1 MKKNNVDFK
10 MRPEETGRDL
20 EVFVRDISYK
30 DSNSTVT
37 RVSNTTFSA
46 VVDSAISHY
55 WLPKPICDTFANAF
69 GLQLN
74 KTLGLYVLNDDQHEH
89 MLEANPEISFTLAN
103 QETGGQD
110 VTFTLPY
117 ASFELKLT
125 KEYPD
130 NNAWKRYFPVRPA
143 MTPEQNTL
151 GRAFLQEIY
160 LVANYESRNFS
171 LSLRNFDSQM
181 GGGQQH
187 YRVAIPDPTRPP
199 TKDVSNAATYGLIAG
214 GCFLA
219 GLLIL
224 VMVWRCGKRRGGAKR
239 DSESASTTAA
249 GKATELDS
257 NSRTL
262 FEMDKANEVYEMS
275 GKPARVEAINPELKC
290 PFDDDADAVAALGP
304 FELPA
309 EDPPLAYGEG
319 SSSAG
324 GGGGGLARTAS
335 DPSSTSS
342 GCGRGSR
349 ADDELISPIEGT
361 IGSLYTVSTY
371 STHISPVTPIEP
383 PEQPLPLR
391 PPNPTL
397 PSIREKT

>member
-1 MKKNNVDFK
+1 
-10 MRPEETGRDL
+10 
-20 EVFVRDISYK
+20 
-30 DSNSTVT
+30 
-37 RVSNTTFSA
+37 
-46 VVDSAISHY
+46 
-55 WLPKPICDTFANAF
+55 
-69 GLQLN
+69 
-74 KTLGLYVLNDDQHEH
+74 
-89 MLEANPEISFTLAN
+89 
-103 QETGGQD
+103 
-110 VTFTLPY
+110 LPY

-125 KEYPD
+125 KEYPG
-130 NNAWKRYFPVRPA
+130 NNAWKRYFPIRPA
-143 MTPEQNTL
+143 VTPEQYTL

-181 GGGQQH
+181 GGGQH
-187 YRVAIPDPTRPP
+187 HRVAIPDPTRPP

-224 VMVWRCGKRRGGAKR
+224 VMVWRCGKRRGGKM
-239 DSESASTTAA
+239 DPESASTTIA

-257 NSRTL
+257 TSHTL
-262 FEMDKANEVYEMS
+262 YEMDKANEVYEMS
-275 GKPARVEAINPELKC
+275 GKPARVEAINPDLKC
-290 PFDDDADAVAALGP
+290 PFDDDADAAAALGP

-309 EDPPLAYGEG
+309 AEDPPLAFGEG
-319 SSSAG
+319 TSVAG
-324 GGGGGLARTAS
+324 SGLTRMAS
-335 DPSSTSS
+335 DPSSLSS
-342 GCGRGSR
+342 GHGHGSHT
-349 ADDELISPIEGT
+349 DDELISPIEGT

-371 STHISPVTPIEP
+371 NTHMSPVTPIEP

>member
-10 MRPEETGRDL
+10 MPPEESGRDL
-20 EVFVRDISYK
+20 EVFVRNISYM
-30 DSNSTVT
+30 DSNKTVT
-37 RVSNTTFSA
+37 QVYNKTFPA
-46 VVDSAISHY
+46 MVDSAISHY
-55 WLPKPICDTFANAF
+55 WLPQPICDAFANAF

-74 KTLGLYVLNDDQHEH
+74 KTLGLYILSDDQHER
-89 MLEANPEISFTLAN
+89 MLEVNPEISFTLAN
-103 QETGGQD
+103 QQTGGQE
-110 VTFTLPY
+110 VTFSLPY

-125 KEYPD
+125 KEYPE

-143 MTPEQNTL
+143 ATPEQNTL

-181 GGGQQH
+181 GGGTQH
-187 YRVAIPDPTRPP
+187 HRIAIPDPTRPP

-224 VMVWRCGKRRGGAKR
+224 VMVWRCGKRRGGAKKG
-239 DSESASTTAA
+239 DTESTATTVA

-257 NSRTL
+257 TSRTL

-290 PFDDDADAVAALGP
+290 PFDDDADAAAAMGP

-319 SSSAG
+319 TSSAAG
-324 GGGGGLARTAS
+324 NGLTRMAS
-335 DPSSTSS
+335 DPSSMSS
-342 GCGRGSR
+342 GYGHG
-349 ADDELISPIEGT
+349 AGTDDELISPIEGT

-371 STHISPVTPIEP
+371 NTHVSPVTPIEP

>member
-1 MKKNNVDFK
+1 MKKNNVDFR
-10 MRPEETGRDL
+10 MPPEETGRDL
-20 EVFVRDISYK
+20 EVFVRGISYK

-37 RVSNTTFSA
+37 HVSNTTFSA
-46 VVDSAISHY
+46 IVDSAISHY
-55 WLPKPICDTFANAF
+55 WLPKPVCDTFAAAF

-74 KTLGLYVLNDDQHEH
+74 KTLGLYLVNDDQHER
-89 MLEANPEISFTLAN
+89 MLELNPEISFTLAN
-103 QETGGQD
+103 QETGGQNI
-110 VTFTLPY
+110 TFALSY

-143 MTPEQNTL
+143 ASPEQHTL

-160 LVANYESRNFS
+160 LIANYESRNFS
-171 LSLRNFDSQM
+171 LSLRNFESQM

-224 VMVWRCGKRRGGAKR
+224 VVVWRCGKRGRGRRA
-239 DSESASTTAA
+239 DAESQGSTLA
-249 GKATELDS
+249 GKTVELDS
-257 NSRTL
+257 TSRTL

-275 GKPARVEAINPELKC
+275 GTARVEAINPELKC
-290 PFDDDADAVAALGP
+290 PFDDDADAAAAMGP

-309 EDPPLAYGEG
+309 AEDPPAAYAGEG
-319 SSSAG
+319 SSSGASSA
-324 GGGGGLARTAS
+324 LTRMAS
-335 DPSSTSS
+335 DPSSVTS
-342 GCGRGSR
+342 GY
-349 ADDELISPIEGT
+349 ATLHTDDELISPIEGT
-361 IGSLYTVSTY
+361 IGSLYAVSTY
-371 STHISPVTPIEP
+371 NTHISPVTPITPIEP
-383 PEQPLPLR
+383 EPLPLR